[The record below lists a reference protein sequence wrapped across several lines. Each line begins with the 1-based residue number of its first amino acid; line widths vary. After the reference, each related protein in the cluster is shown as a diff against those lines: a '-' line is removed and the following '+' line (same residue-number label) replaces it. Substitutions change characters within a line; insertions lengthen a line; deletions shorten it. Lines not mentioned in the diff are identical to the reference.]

1 VTRIDWGAKDQG
13 TGSMAATGIFVGLV
27 TLDMIYGTSTPLN
40 ANEKRVANS
49 VVLAAGGPA
58 TNAAVTCQHLGTSAH
73 LCAALGCHPLSTVI
87 RQDLTQ
93 QQVTLH
99 DLMPAL
105 TDPPPFSSIVVTTES
120 GDRAVISRNAVGR
133 TPVEPVM
140 PEAILNQADILLV
153 DGHQM
158 AVGQR
163 VAHQLRQ
170 RDVPVVVD
178 AGSWKPGFETLLPL
192 ATVVIA
198 AQGFRPPGC
207 QSIPDAIAYLAA
219 LGIPH
224 IAVTQGAAPI
234 LMAQAGEIIPLTVP
248 PCPVVD
254 TLGAG
259 DIFHGAFCHY
269 FLVHGFQAALT
280 LAIPIAAQ
288 ACQSFGTRAWLASTS
303 PNRLH

>member
-1 VTRIDWGAKDQG
+1 MGREAWGK
-13 TGSMAATGIFVGLV
+13 SMAATDLFIGLV
-27 TLDMIYGTSTPLN
+27 TLDMIYQTQTPLG
-40 ANEKRVANS
+40 ANEKRVADG

-58 TNAAVTCQHLGTSAH
+58 TNAAVTCQHLGTPAH
-73 LCAALGCHPLSTVI
+73 LFAALGCHPLSTVI

-93 QQVTLH
+93 QQVTFH

-105 TDPPPFSSIVVTTES
+105 TDPPPFSSIVAATES

-133 TPVEPVM
+133 TPVKPGIPADIV
-140 PEAILNQADILLV
+140 NQADILLV

-158 AVGQR
+158 AGQR
-163 VAHQLRQ
+163 VAHQVRQ

-178 AGSWKPGFETLLPL
+178 AGSWKPGFETLLSL

-198 AQGFRPPGC
+198 AAGFRPPGC
-207 QSIPDAIAYLAA
+207 QSIPGAIAYLEA

-234 LMAQAGEIIPLTVP
+234 LMAQAGAIVPLTVP
-248 PCPVVD
+248 PCSVVD

-269 FLVHGFQAALT
+269 FLEHGFEMALT
-280 LAIPIAAQ
+280 LAIPIASQ
-288 ACQSFGTRAWLASTS
+288 ACQSVGTRAWLRHGLSQFAEFG
-303 PNRLH
+303 

>member
-1 VTRIDWGAKDQG
+1 
-13 TGSMAATGIFVGLV
+13 MAATGLFVGLV
-27 TLDMIYGTSTPLN
+27 TLDMIYQTPTPLGG
-40 ANEKRVANS
+40 NEKRVADG

-58 TNAAVTCQHLGTSAH
+58 TNAAVTCQHLGTPAH
-73 LCAALGCHPLSTVI
+73 LFAALGCHPLSTVI
-87 RQDLTQ
+87 HQDLVQ
-93 QQVTLH
+93 QQVTFH

-105 TDPPPFSSIVVTTES
+105 TDPPPFSSIVVATES

-133 TPVEPVM
+133 IPVEP
-140 PEAILNQADILLV
+140 AIPADMVRQADILLV

-158 AVGQR
+158 AVGRR
-163 VAHQLRQ
+163 VAHQVRQ

-198 AQGFRPPGC
+198 AAGFRPPGC
-207 QSIPDAIAYLAA
+207 QSMPETITYLAR

-224 IAVTQGAAPI
+224 IAITQGAAPI
-234 LMAQAGEIIPLTVP
+234 LTVQAGAVAPLAVP
-248 PCPVVD
+248 PCSVVD

-269 FLVHGFQAALT
+269 FLAHGFETALT
-280 LAIPIAAQ
+280 LAMPIAAQ
-288 ACQSFGTRAWLASTS
+288 AC
-303 PNRLH
+303 